1 MNARLVRRAVLGVVL
16 LAGIAVLAVYGTHA
30 ATILGRIGLRVF

>member
-1 MNARLVRRAVLGVVL
+1 MNARLVRRAVIGAVL

-30 ATILGRIGLRVF
+30 GTILGRIGLRIF

>member
-1 MNARLVRRAVLGVVL
+1 MNARRTWSLVVGTLLLAVVAVLF
-16 LAGIAVLAVYGTHA
+16 VYGGHA